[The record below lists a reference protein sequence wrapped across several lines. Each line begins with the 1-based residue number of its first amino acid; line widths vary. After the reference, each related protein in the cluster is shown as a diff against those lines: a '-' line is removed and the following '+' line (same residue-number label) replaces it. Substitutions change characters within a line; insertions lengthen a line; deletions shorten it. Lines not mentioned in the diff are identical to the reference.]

1 MMRTSFKLFFYKN
14 LSAKRFLTYFRL
26 IDKRIRRWFLL
37 WIFGWMGRPHLLRRQ
52 TIDVWLLLLLIH
64 FFPLYIIHYHYMI
77 IIMIII
83 LCVLSLLQLRPRL
96 HTQLAGGKN
105 DRRRKPRETEW
116 ICLGIPFFVFEER
129 EISFFLDDDVY
140 SIFILS
146 SFRHGPSSKNNKLP
160 VHDRIISRERVASTK
175 TEEEEEWRQR
185 CVCVYYTA
193 RGAIKMDT

>member
-14 LSAKRFLTYFRL
+14 LSAKRFLTSFNL

-64 FFPLYIIHYHYMI
+64 FFPFVYYT
-77 IIMIII
+77 
-83 LCVLSLLQLRPRL
+83 LSLYDYYHDYHLVCTLSTEITAT

-129 EISFFLDDDVY
+129 EISFFLDDDVCIVY
-140 SIFILS
+140 LFFLLS
-146 SFRHGPSSKNNKLP
+146 GTGRLL
-160 VHDRIISRERVASTK
+160 K
-175 TEEEEEWRQR
+175 TTNYLCTIE
-185 CVCVYYTA
+185 
-193 RGAIKMDT
+193 